1 MKKASVLNQKS
12 AKETER
18 LIDVGYGIG
27 FTKHGK

>member
-18 LIDVGYGIG
+18 LIDGYGIG